1 MCMEMKIPYFMF
13 LLFSVCSLMMT
24 QGCGTLSNGRGWGQ
38 DATLSPGWDRIKKS
52 AINAAISPETWV
64 PVATSIVLQ
73 VDDMDERIS
82 DWASDNNPIFGSRNN
97 AGQWTE
103 YLFGCSIASYFITA
117 MAAPSGEE
125 PSDWSIA
132 KAKGLAVG
140 MTSMVDSF
148 RDCIFA

>member
-1 MCMEMKIPYFMF
+1 MIRKRITRKVNNHPILF
-13 LLFSVCSLMMT
+13 LLLSACSLIIF

-38 DATLSPGWDRIKKS
+38 DATFSPGWDRIKKS
-52 AINAAISPETWV
+52 AIDAAISPETWI
-64 PVATSIVLQ
+64 PVAASIALQ

-117 MAAPSGEE
+117 MVAHKRNTIYLMCLLGT
-125 PSDWSIA
+125 
-132 KAKGLAVG
+132 L
-140 MTSMVDSF
+140 
-148 RDCIFA
+148 